1 MKRNTYIDFLAYYG
15 IGSAHPGGFTLTKQL
30 LAQLPFKYGANVLEI
45 GCGTGKTA
53 AYMTREFGY
62 KVTTVEKNEIMI
74 QKAKDRW
81 LFEGLA
87 IQLIEGNV
95 EHLPCLNN
103 SFEFV
108 LGESIIA
115 FTDKERV
122 ISECYR
128 VLQQD
133 GKLVVIEMII
143 DRHIDKGEEE
153 KITQL
158 YGMKELL
165 TENEWVQLFQK
176 ANFKRITIAGG
187 GTIAETISGYVEEP
201 EWNVSSHIPNELYE
215 AWVQH
220 ENIRLMYQ
228 HILGHRIFICEK

>member
-1 MKRNTYIDFLAYYG
+1 
-15 IGSAHPGGFTLTKQL
+15 
-30 LAQLPFKYGANVLEI
+30 
-45 GCGTGKTA
+45 
-53 AYMTREFGY
+53 MTREFGY
-62 KVTTVEKNEIMI
+62 KVTAVEKNEIMI

-81 LFEGLA
+81 LFEGLD

-95 EHLPCLNN
+95 ENLPCLNN

-153 KITQL
+153 K
-158 YGMKELL
+158 
-165 TENEWVQLFQK
+165 
-176 ANFKRITIAGG
+176 
-187 GTIAETISGYVEEP
+187 S
-201 EWNVSSHIPNELYE
+201 PNYM
-215 AWVQH
+215 V
-220 ENIRLMYQ
+220 
-228 HILGHRIFICEK
+228 

>member
-30 LAQLPFKYGANVLEI
+30 LAQLPLRQGANVLEI

-53 AYMTREFGY
+53 AYMAREFGY
-62 KVTTVEKNEIMI
+62 KVTTVEKNEIMV

-81 LFEGLA
+81 LFEGLN
-87 IQLIEGNV
+87 IQLIQGDV
-95 EHLPCLNN
+95 EQLPCLND

-108 LGESIIA
+108 LGESILA

-133 GKLVVIEMII
+133 GMLVVIEMII
-143 DRHIDKGEEE
+143 DRPIGKGEEE
-153 KITQL
+153 KIAQL

-165 TENEWVQLFQK
+165 TENEWVQLFKK
-176 ANFKRITIAGG
+176 ANFKRVTIAGG
-187 GTIAETISGYVEEP
+187 GTIAETVSSYIEEP
-201 EWNVSSHIPNELYE
+201 EWNVSSYIPNDLYE

-220 ENIRLMYQ
+220 ENVRLMYQ
-228 HILGHRIFICEK
+228 HVLGHRIFICEK

>member
-30 LAQLPFKYGANVLEI
+30 LAQLPFKYGTNVLEI

-53 AYMTREFGY
+53 AYMTKECGY
-62 KVTTVEKNEIMI
+62 KVTAVEKNEIMI

-81 LFEGLA
+81 SFEGLD
-87 IQLIEGNV
+87 IQLIEGDV
-95 EHLPCLNN
+95 EQLPCLHD

-108 LGESIIA
+108 LGESILA
-115 FTDKERV
+115 FTEKERV

-128 VLQQD
+128 VLQKD

-143 DRHIDKGEEE
+143 NAHIGREEEE
-153 KITQL
+153 KIARL

-176 ANFKRITIAGG
+176 ANFKRVTIAGG
-187 GTIAETISGYVEEP
+187 GTIAETISSYIEEP
-201 EWNVSSHIPNELYE
+201 EWNVSQFIPNELYE

>member
-30 LAQLPFKYGANVLEI
+30 LAQLPLRHRANVLEI

-53 AYMTREFGY
+53 AYMAKEFSY
-62 KVTTVEKNEIMI
+62 QVTAVEKNEIMI

-81 LFEGLA
+81 SYEGLN
-87 IQLIEGNV
+87 IQLIQGNV
-95 EHLPCLNN
+95 EQLPCLHD
-103 SFEFV
+103 SFELV
-108 LGESIIA
+108 LGESILA
-115 FTDKERV
+115 FTNKGKV

-128 VLQQD
+128 VLQKD

-143 DRHIDKGEEE
+143 DRHIEKNEEE
-153 KITQL
+153 KIVQL

-165 TENEWVQLFQK
+165 TEDEWIHLFQK
-176 ANFKRITIAGG
+176 ANFKRIIIAGG
-187 GTIAETISGYVEEP
+187 GTIAETVAGHMEEP
-201 EWNVSSHIPNELYE
+201 EWNVSPFIPEELYE

-220 ENIRLMYQ
+220 EQVLFMYQ
-228 HILGHRIFICEK
+228 HILGHRVFICEK

>member
-1 MKRNTYIDFLAYYG
+1 MERNTYIDFLAYYG

-30 LAQLPFKYGANVLEI
+30 LAQLPLRQGADVLEI

-53 AYMTREFGY
+53 AYMTKEFGY
-62 KVTTVEKNEIMI
+62 KVTAIEKNEIMI

-81 LFEGLA
+81 LFERLNV
-87 IQLIEGNV
+87 QLIQGDAER
-95 EHLPCLNN
+95 LPCLND

-108 LGESIIA
+108 LGESILA

-128 VLQQD
+128 VLQKD

-143 DRHIDKGEEE
+143 NTHIEKSEEE
-153 KITQL
+153 KIAQL

-187 GTIAETISGYVEEP
+187 GTIAETISSYTEEP
-201 EWNVSSHIPNELYE
+201 EWNVSTYIPNELYE

-220 ENIRLMYQ
+220 ENVRRMYQ
-228 HILGHRIFICEK
+228 HVLGHRIFICEK

>member
-1 MKRNTYIDFLAYYG
+1 
-15 IGSAHPGGFTLTKQL
+15 
-30 LAQLPFKYGANVLEI
+30 
-45 GCGTGKTA
+45 
-53 AYMTREFGY
+53 
-62 KVTTVEKNEIMI
+62 MI

-153 KITQL
+153 KIAQL

-176 ANFKRITIAGG
+176 ANFKKLQLLAV
-187 GTIAETISGYVEEP
+187 A
-201 EWNVSSHIPNELYE
+201 
-215 AWVQH
+215 
-220 ENIRLMYQ
+220 RLQKRSLAM
-228 HILGHRIFICEK
+228 